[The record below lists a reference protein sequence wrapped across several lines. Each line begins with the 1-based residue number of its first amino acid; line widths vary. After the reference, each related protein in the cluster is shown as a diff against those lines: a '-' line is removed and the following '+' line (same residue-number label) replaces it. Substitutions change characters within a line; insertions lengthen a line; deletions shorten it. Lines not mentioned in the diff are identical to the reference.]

1 MSFPLKFSP
10 PALVRDRCD
19 GGIQSSYIT
28 GANLSVD
35 GGMNA

>member
-1 MSFPLKFSP
+1 VAFVAGPE
-10 PALVRDRCD
+10 
-19 GGIQSSYIT
+19 SSYIT